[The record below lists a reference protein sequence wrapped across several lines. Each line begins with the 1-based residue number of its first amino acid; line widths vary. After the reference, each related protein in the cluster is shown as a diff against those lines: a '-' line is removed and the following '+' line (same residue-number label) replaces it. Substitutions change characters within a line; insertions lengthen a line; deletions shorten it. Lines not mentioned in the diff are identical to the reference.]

1 MSLDDLARSVRD
13 GRTAIAEIRA
23 VIAALSGVVS
33 PDLLTQLGDAADEL
47 DRYLLSDAES
57 ALAHMQQIAESALA
71 YIEGIEEQRLE
82 RLQQGDEE

>member
-57 ALAHMQQIAESALA
+57 ALAHIQE
-71 YIEGIEEQRLE
+71 IEEQRLE
-82 RLQQGDEE
+82 RLQQGGEE